1 MQVYRAITYCCLL
14 VVRDLGMMAWFLRID
29 RHEHGRV
36 VDATLFIDL
45 QFVLHSNF
53 RCAVYKKSGALRKGQ
68 SSGLAKNFGRRW
80 RAGSYFHRGTLYRLG
95 VLLVSA
101 PSMPLFFF
109 LLHRRETT
117 TLSSSLVASAVA

>member
-80 RAGSYFHRGTLYRLG
+80 RAGSYFHRGTFIPSGRT
-95 VLLVSA
+95 VSI
-101 PSMPLFFF
+101 
-109 LLHRRETT
+109 
-117 TLSSSLVASAVA
+117 SAVDALVFFPAAP